1 MCPRPFR
8 LLPSI
13 VAMLTCALSVPASA
27 QTLPEPWADP
37 YDQPGRV
44 DLSFS
49 VGAFLPTDWS
59 DLVVLGSMSP
69 STGVLEQVLVR
80 DMHVNSDTQMDGA
93 ITYWRGRYGFRVQ
106 AGLAQSSVTIGG
118 PFAGADDDMT
128 IDMDTWLY
136 DVRGAIGLVEY
147 APQRRVWPYGFFG
160 FGGITYDLDRPIRPS
175 LMTFIER
182 PPVSGGPP
190 TIIVQDD
197 NEQLLLAVDQL
208 KTESVFTV
216 SYGIGTDVRVPV
228 AGGGIGLRFE
238 LSDQV
243 AQSPVGLRI
252 AEVRHTHP
260 LAADTGVQFRLVHHF
275 RAAVGI
281 VVQVGR

>member
-1 MCPRPFR
+1 MCPRPYR
-8 LLPSI
+8 LLPPI
-13 VAMLTCALSVPASA
+13 VALLTCALSTSVLA

-49 VGAFLPTDWS
+49 VGSFLPTDWS

-80 DMHVNSDTQMDGA
+80 DVQVNPDTEVDGA
-93 ITYWRGRYGFRVQ
+93 VTYWRGRYGFRIQ
-106 AGLAQSSVTIGG
+106 AGLAKSSVTIGG
-118 PFAGADDDMT
+118 PVLDAPDDMK
-128 IDMDTWLY
+128 IDMDTWSY
-136 DVRGAIGLVEY
+136 DVRGVVGLVEY
-147 APQRRVWPYGFFG
+147 APHRRLWPYGFFG
-160 FGGITYDLDRPIRPS
+160 LGGITYDLDRAIRPS

-190 TIIVQDD
+190 TIIIQDD
-197 NEQLLLAVDQL
+197 NDQLLLAVDQL

-216 SYGIGTDVRVPV
+216 SYGIGTDIRIPV
-228 AGGGIGLRFE
+228 AGGGIGLRLE

-252 AEVRHTHP
+252 GEIRHTRP
-260 LAADTGVQFRLVHHF
+260 LAADTGVEFGLVHHF
-275 RAAVGI
+275 RAAAGI